1 MAMQVSELT
10 PIPTD
15 PVDTRFRRIATPI
28 PVPESLPAIER
39 LRAVEPKS
47 MAGLP
52 PVIWHRAQGFQV
64 EDPYGNRW
72 IDLTSG
78 AAAANAGHGHPR
90 IIQAV
95 KEQLDAELLFT
106 YAFPS
111 HVRARLIERV
121 AGLPPREL
129 DKAIAFCSGTEANEC
144 TLTLMRRHGLSISPD
159 KIGILSFSDTFFG
172 RTLGARFAGGTPGT
186 IDAIRRERVFQ
197 TQLPLPGS
205 PQSRGFAA
213 DLADHGVDPMKTAGI
228 IFESI
233 PSVTTTLY
241 PQDYIDDLMAWADE
255 HSVLVAVD
263 EIQVGWGRTGR
274 LFAFE
279 HYGITPDLIAMGKG
293 VSSSLPVSLVK
304 GRAHVLDLAP
314 PGEMSSTHG
323 GNPVCMAAALAN
335 LDVFEDEDLVRR
347 SAELG
352 ERLAAWL
359 RLIGDRHGGRHRDR
373 IGRIDGRGLWQA
385 IHLRDPASGEPA
397 IELADEV
404 AMECVRRGVMSFVT
418 GRGFYKVAPPLVI
431 DADALQEAVGVLGE
445 VLDELLA

>member
-1 MAMQVSELT
+1 MAMQVSEIT
-10 PIPTD
+10 PVPTE

-28 PVPESLPAIER
+28 PVPDSIPAIER
-39 LRAVEPKS
+39 LRAAEPRS

-52 PVIWHRAQGFQV
+52 PVIWQRARGFQV
-64 EDPYGNRW
+64 EDPYGNRF

-78 AAAANAGHGHPR
+78 AAAANAGHAHPR
-90 IIQAV
+90 IVKAV
-95 KEQLDAELLFT
+95 HEQLDRELLFT

-111 HVRARLIERV
+111 DVRSRLIERV
-121 AGLPPREL
+121 AALPPREL

-144 TLTLMRRHGLSISPD
+144 ALTLMRRHGLSISPD
-159 KIGILSFSDTFFG
+159 KVGILSFSGTFFG
-172 RTLGARFAGGTPGT
+172 RTLGSRFAGGQPGA
-186 IDAIRRERVFQ
+186 IDAIGRERVYQ
-197 TQLPLPGS
+197 TQLPMPGS
-205 PQSRGFAA
+205 PASHGFHA
-213 DLADHGVDPMKTAGI
+213 DLAEHGVDPAKTAGI

-233 PSVTTTLY
+233 ASMTTTPY
-241 PQDYIDDLMAWADE
+241 PQDYVDDLMAWAHT

-274 LFAFE
+274 LFAHE

-293 VSSSLPVSLVK
+293 VSSSLPVSVVK
-304 GRAHVLDLAP
+304 GRAHILDLAP

-359 RLIGDRHGGRHRDR
+359 RPIAERHPDR
-373 IGRIDGRGLWQA
+373 IRKIDGRGLWHA
-385 IHLRDPASGEPA
+385 IHFRDPDSGEPA
-397 IELADEV
+397 MELGDQV
-404 AMECVRRGVMSFVT
+404 AMECVRRGLMSFIT
-418 GRGFYKVAPPLVI
+418 GGGFYRIAPPLVI
-431 DADALQEAVGVLGE
+431 DADALEEAVGVVGA
-445 VLDELLA
+445 VIDDLLA

>member
-10 PIPTD
+10 PVAAE
-15 PVDTRFRRIATPI
+15 PVDTRFRRIRTPI
-28 PVPESLPAIER
+28 PVPESIAAIER
-39 LRAVEPKS
+39 LRAVEPQS

-52 PVIWHRAQGFQV
+52 PVIWHRARGFQV

-90 IIQAV
+90 IVRAV
-95 KEQLDAELLFT
+95 REQLDAQLLFT

-111 HVRARLIERV
+111 HVRARLIERI
-121 AGLPPREL
+121 ARMEPREL

-144 TLTLMRRHGLSISPD
+144 ALTLMRRHGLSISPN
-159 KIGILSFSDTFFG
+159 KVGILSFDDTFYG
-172 RTLGARFAGGTPGT
+172 RTLGARFAGGSPGT

-205 PQSRGFAA
+205 PRSRGLAA
-213 DLADHGVDPMKTAGI
+213 DLADHGVDPDRTAGI

-233 PSVTTTLY
+233 PSMTTTLY
-241 PQDYIDDLMAWADE
+241 PQDYVDALMTWTRE
-255 HSVLVAVD
+255 HDVLVAVD
-263 EIQVGWGRTGR
+263 EIQVGMGRTGR

-279 HYGITPDLIAMGKG
+279 HYGITPDLIAIGKG
-293 VSSSLPVSLVK
+293 VSSSLPVSAVK

-323 GNPVCMAAALAN
+323 GNPICMAAALAN

-347 SAELG
+347 SADLG

-359 RLIGDRHGGRHRDR
+359 RPIAVRHLGRVE
-373 IGRIDGRGLWQA
+373 RIDGRGLWHS
-385 IHLRDPASGEPA
+385 IRLRDPDSGAPA
-397 IELADEV
+397 VELADAV
-404 AMECVRRGVMSFVT
+404 AMECVRRGVMGFVT
-418 GRGFYKVAPPLVI
+418 GRGFFKIAPPLVI
-431 DADALQEAVGVLGE
+431 DAGALAEAVGVVGE
-445 VLDELLA
+445 VLDDLLA

>member
-10 PIPTD
+10 PVAAE
-15 PVDTRFRRIATPI
+15 PVDTRFRRIRTPI
-28 PVPESLPAIER
+28 PVPESIAAIER
-39 LRAVEPKS
+39 LRAVEPQS

-52 PVIWHRAQGFQV
+52 PVIWHRARGFQV

-90 IIQAV
+90 IVRAV
-95 KEQLDAELLFT
+95 REQLDAQLLFT

-111 HVRARLIERV
+111 HVRARLIERI
-121 AGLPPREL
+121 ARMEPREL

-144 TLTLMRRHGLSISPD
+144 ALTLMRRHGLSISPN
-159 KIGILSFSDTFFG
+159 KVGILSFDDTFYG
-172 RTLGARFAGGTPGT
+172 RTLGARFAGGSPGT

-205 PQSRGFAA
+205 PRSRGFAA
-213 DLADHGVDPMKTAGI
+213 DLADHGVDPDRIAGI

-233 PSVTTTLY
+233 PSMTTTLY
-241 PQDYIDDLMAWADE
+241 PQDYVDALMTWTRE
-255 HSVLVAVD
+255 HDVLVAVD
-263 EIQVGWGRTGR
+263 EIQVGMGRTGR

-279 HYGITPDLIAMGKG
+279 HYGITPDLIAIGKG
-293 VSSSLPVSLVK
+293 VSSSLPVSAVK
-304 GRAHVLDLAP
+304 GRARVLDLAP

-323 GNPVCMAAALAN
+323 GNPICMAAALAN

-347 SAELG
+347 SADLG

-359 RLIGDRHGGRHRDR
+359 RPIAVRHLGRVE
-373 IGRIDGRGLWQA
+373 RIDGRGLWHS
-385 IHLRDPASGEPA
+385 IRLRDPDSGAPA
-397 IELADEV
+397 VELADAV
-404 AMECVRRGVMSFVT
+404 AMECVRRGVMGFVT
-418 GRGFYKVAPPLVI
+418 GRGFFKIAPPLVI
-431 DADALQEAVGVLGE
+431 DAGALAEAVGVVGE
-445 VLDELLA
+445 VLDDLLA